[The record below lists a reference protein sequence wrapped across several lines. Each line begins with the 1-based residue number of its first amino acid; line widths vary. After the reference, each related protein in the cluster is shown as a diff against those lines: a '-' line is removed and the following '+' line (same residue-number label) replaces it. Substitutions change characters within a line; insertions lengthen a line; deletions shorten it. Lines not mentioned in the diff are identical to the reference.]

1 MLLRDLCKESK
12 SLKLPVAWLRYKNSF
27 YKDHP
32 DYFEA
37 DGLTIF
43 VGAQGSG
50 KTLSAVNYVYR
61 LMEAFPKCMLV
72 TNLGLRDY
80 PLDGQRVFPFC
91 NNDDF
96 ARYSN
101 GEQGVIFLVD
111 EIQLYL
117 NSLESRNI
125 NLDVVAQISQ
135 QRKQRK
141 HIVATSQVFG
151 RMAKPLR
158 EQFDSVLLCRNYLGF
173 LQCNQLIDRTSI
185 STDNSADCNVS
196 GDVVEKFYWFHS
208 PDMYGRYDT
217 SLVIERGKFT
227 AGENQLKGVFED
239 GRFDA
244 LDACLSSDH

>member
-1 MLLRDLCKESK
+1 MLLKDKCNESK
-12 SLKLPVAWLRYKNSF
+12 NLKLPFAWLRYKNNF
-27 YKDHP
+27 YKEHP

-43 VGAQGSG
+43 VGPQGSG

-61 LMEAFPKCMLV
+61 LMSAYPRCMLV

-80 PLDGQRVFPFC
+80 PLDGVRVFPFV

-96 ARYSN
+96 ARYNN
-101 GEQGVIFLVD
+101 GEQGVIYLVD

-141 HIVATSQVFG
+141 HIIATSQVFG

-173 LQCNQLIDRTSI
+173 VQWNQLIDRTSI
-185 STDNSADCNVS
+185 ETDNSADCNMT
-196 GDVVEKFYWFHS
+196 GDVVAKFVWFHS

-227 AGENQLKGVFED
+227 AGENQVKGVFDD
-239 GRFDA
+239 GK
-244 LDACLSSDH
+244 LDVLAAGH